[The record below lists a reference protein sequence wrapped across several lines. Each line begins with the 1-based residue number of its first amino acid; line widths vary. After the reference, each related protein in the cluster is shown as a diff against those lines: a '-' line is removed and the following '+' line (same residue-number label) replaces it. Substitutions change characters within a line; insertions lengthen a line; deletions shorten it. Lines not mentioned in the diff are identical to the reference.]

1 MGIVSIK
8 KIQEALVDFCQYQ
21 TGYVAT
27 EREVRKLLESAFAA
41 ADYTRKVSLITHEIS
56 SYAVEL
62 DGEDEME
69 FWNDEAFD
77 ASLVSEDGV
86 ILGTFLEE
94 PLGGSVGGE
103 VTVSKGYQVV
113 YDCTD
118 DKIMLLYV
126 VSTESTDG
134 MTTYY
139 RVETEE
145 FEDFSLYGFIVSVA
159 MQTCINLV

>member
-1 MGIVSIK
+1 MGMVSIS
-8 KIQEALVDFCQYQ
+8 KIQEALVDFCLFQ
-21 TGYVAT
+21 TDYIAS

-62 DGEDEME
+62 DGEDETE

-77 ASLVSEDGV
+77 SSLVSEDGV

-94 PLGGSVGGE
+94 PISGSVGGE

-113 YDCTD
+113 YDVIT
-118 DKIMLLYV
+118 DKILLLYV

-139 RVETEE
+139 RTEVEE
-145 FEDFSLYGFIVSVA
+145 FEDFALYGFIVSVA
-159 MQTCINLV
+159 MHTCMNLV

>member
-1 MGIVSIK
+1 MGMVSIS
-8 KIQEALVDFCQYQ
+8 KIQEALVDFCLFQ
-21 TGYVAT
+21 TDYIAS

-62 DGEDEME
+62 DGEDETE

-77 ASLVSEDGV
+77 SSLVSEDGV

-94 PLGGSVGGE
+94 PLSGSI
-103 VTVSKGYQVV
+103 V
-113 YDCTD
+113 YDVIS
-118 DKIMLLYV
+118 DKILLLYV

-139 RVETEE
+139 RTEVEE
-145 FEDFSLYGFIVSVA
+145 FEDFPLYGFIVSVA
-159 MQTCINLV
+159 MQTCMNLV